1 MFSREI
7 SGLHE
12 AAYLLGFFAITSQLL
27 GLFRDRLLAH
37 VFGADTALDLY
48 YAAFRI
54 PDLIFVTMAS
64 LVSASVLIPFLN
76 ERFKHSQEEGKYF
89 ISAIFSVFGIGMV
102 VVSAI
107 VYVFMPEL
115 VGLLFPGFISPEAQS
130 ELIMMSRVL
139 LLSPFFLGLSNF
151 FGSITQLQ
159 NRFFIY
165 ALSPVIYNLG
175 IIAGILFFA
184 PVLGTLGVVLG
195 VILGAFLHF
204 AIQIPFII
212 SNGFFPRFIAP
223 KFAIVREVALVS
235 LPRTIALSSNELTE
249 FFLIS
254 FASVMSAGSISVFNL
269 SFNLASVPLSVI
281 GVSYSLA
288 AFPTLTKYF
297 SSGDIKKYVEHL
309 STSLRHI
316 IFLSV
321 PIVVLFVVLRAQIV
335 RVILGSGEFNWS
347 DTRLTAAAL
356 ALFVISIIPQSLML
370 LFTRARYSAGKTNL
384 PLIINIS
391 GAFSTVM
398 LTLILGKLFNAYP
411 GLNLWLETLLRVDTL
426 TGTSVLILPLAFS
439 IGATISALLHIVTF
453 NNEHPKFFTPILKTF
468 LQILGASI
476 CMGVVAYLTL
486 NILDNFFPLDT
497 FFGIFMQGFISG
509 IFGLIV
515 LVSLLVLSNSKEL
528 IDMSNAF
535 HKKFWRVKVVA
546 PDAEVI

>member
-1 MFSREI
+1 MSREI

-12 AAYLLGFFAITSQLL
+12 AAYLLGFFAIASQLL

-76 ERFKHSQEEGKYF
+76 EKFKHSEQEGKYF
-89 ISAIFSVFGIGMV
+89 ISAIFSVFSVGMI
-102 VVSAI
+102 VVSVA
-107 VYVFMPEL
+107 VYVLMPKL
-115 VGLLFPGFISPEAQS
+115 ITFLFPGFTSPEIQS
-130 ELIMMSRVL
+130 ELVMLSRVL
-139 LLSPFFLGLSNF
+139 LLSPLFLGLSNF
-151 FGSITQLQ
+151 FGSITQLN

-175 IIAGILFFA
+175 IILGIVFFA
-184 PVLGTLGVVLG
+184 PNLGTLGVVLG
-195 VILGAFLHF
+195 VVLGAFLHF
-204 AIQIPFII
+204 AIQIPFIA
-212 SNGFFPRFIAP
+212 SRGLFP
-223 KFAIVREVALVS
+223 KFIKPNFSIIKNVALVS
-235 LPRTIALSSNELTE
+235 LPRTIALSSNEITE

-254 FASVMSAGSISVFNL
+254 FASLLSAGSISVFNL
-269 SFNLASVPLSVI
+269 SFNLSAVPLSVI

-297 SSGDIKKYVEHL
+297 SSGDIKKFTDYL

-321 PIVVLFVVLRAQIV
+321 PVVVLFVVLRAQIV
-335 RVILGSGEFNWS
+335 RVILGSGEFTWS

-370 LFTRARYSAGKTNL
+370 LFTRARYSAGKTHL
-384 PLIINIS
+384 PLIINIF
-391 GAFSTVM
+391 GAFSTIVIA
-398 LTLILGKLFNAYP
+398 LIFGQLFKVYP
-411 GLNLWLETLLRVDTL
+411 GLNLWLETLLRVDTV
-426 TGTSVLILPLAFS
+426 TGTSVLVLPLAFS
-439 IGATISALLHIVTF
+439 IGASISALLHIITF
-453 NNEHPKFFTPILKTF
+453 NNEHPKFFIPVLRTF
-468 LQILGASI
+468 WQSLGASI
-476 CMGVVAYLTL
+476 FMGLAAYLTL
-486 NILDNFFPLDT
+486 NILDNFFSLET

-509 IFGLIV
+509 MVGIIV
-515 LVSLLVLSNSKEL
+515 LVALLALSKSREL
-528 IDMSNAF
+528 ADMWTAV
-535 HKKFWRVKVVA
+535 HHKFWKAKVVG